1 MANYYLV
8 HHGVKGMKWGV
19 RKDRDKGPARNSANR
34 ELIAVKTKTGQQL
47 VVSKNPTPA
56 FTRFIA
62 KLSPAVRDNI
72 AKSDICKIQANG
84 KTVGDLHLYK
94 ESSDSINVVWVSI
107 SKRNEGQGYGSAVMK
122 GVVDYAKKQGLK
134 QVTLEVPGISPNA
147 RHIYEKLG
155 FKDTGESII
164 GDEDDVWGGLTK
176 MRLDLNKGD

>member
-1 MANYYLV
+1 MSMYSEYYLS
-8 HHGVKGMKWGV
+8 HHGVKGMKWGI
-19 RKDRDKGPARNSANR
+19 RKDRKSTGQNSANR
-34 ELIAVKTKTGQQL
+34 ELMVAKTKTGEQL

-56 FTRFIA
+56 LAKFVS
-62 KLSPAVRDNI
+62 KLSPSVRDTLER
-72 AKSDICKIQANG
+72 SDICKIRKG
-84 KTVGDLHLYK
+84 DKTVGDLQLYR

-134 QVTLEVPGISPNA
+134 HVTLEVPGTSPNA

-155 FKDTGESII
+155 FKATGETL

-176 MRLDLNKGD
+176 MQLDL